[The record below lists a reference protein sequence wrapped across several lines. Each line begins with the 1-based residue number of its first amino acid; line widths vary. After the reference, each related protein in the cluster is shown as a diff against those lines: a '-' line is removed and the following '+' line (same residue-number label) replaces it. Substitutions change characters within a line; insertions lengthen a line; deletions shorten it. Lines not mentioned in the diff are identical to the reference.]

1 MDIKDIKTLH
11 TVSYNFPGATLHLG
25 ATDDGALIFAGWNGS
40 AKHIRF
46 VERLH
51 LSGYRLTH
59 DPDNRTLKAAVEQI
73 GEYMRGTRTRFD
85 LKLMLTGT
93 AFQQRVWFELSTV
106 GYSQRLTYAQLAA
119 AIGRPKAVRAVANA
133 VASNPISI
141 FVPCHRI
148 VSASGDIGNYDGGV
162 EMKQLLLSLEDRYS
176 HAAAIKMQQGEE

>member
-1 MDIKDIKTLH
+1 MTIKTLH
-11 TVSYNFPGATLHLG
+11 TTFYNFPGAELHLG
-25 ATDDGALIFAGWNGS
+25 ATDDGALIFAGWYNS

-51 LSGYRLTH
+51 LLGYQMVH
-59 DPDNRTLKAAVEQI
+59 NPDNRTLKAAVEQI
-73 GEYMRGTRTRFD
+73 EEYMRGTRTQFD
-85 LKLMLTGT
+85 LKLMMIGT
-93 AFQQRVWFELSTV
+93 AFQQRVWFELSTI

-162 EMKQLLLSLEDRYS
+162 EMKRLLLSLEDKHR
-176 HAAAIKMQQGEE
+176 HGAAIKFQQEEE